1 MYKIYAYYSPNDT
14 VPKTVFDPSIGKM
27 ISEGKLTLK
36 ENEIDDLTLTVNQN
50 NILYGKV
57 KPMNTHIEVYDDD
70 ELIFRGRALKPTRK
84 MEESGQF
91 VQTFVFESISAYLL
105 DSIQRFKE
113 VHNTSVAGFFNQII
127 HQHNTRVPTSR
138 RFNVRKVNVTNST
151 DNVYRY
157 IDYVSSWDTIKD
169 KLLSRLGGYLRVE
182 HVDGSNYIDYLVD
195 PGVKH
200 PKTQP
205 IQIAINMKSASVEI
219 DPTDV
224 VTRLI
229 PLGKTLE
236 DENATSAAFPRLT
249 IQSVNNGKDWLDI
262 PDLQAQF
269 GVQEQ
274 AVTWDDV
281 STPERLLANGKQWI
295 ASQSAAIEH
304 WQVNVLELPVFDKL
318 KVSDSYWFVNDD
330 VATPQFLRISEK
342 TIDFLNPYASTISIS
357 DKPVSLSQYQWENNN
372 AAKRINDLR
381 SRVEAQ
387 TNTIGNISS
396 GQSSSNQ
403 KITNLQNSVAG
414 VNAELQTANLGQM
427 KLDISALNNSNQQ
440 QQQTNNDFES
450 RIAALEGGSNSGGD

>member
-1 MYKIYAYYSPNDT
+1 MYRIFAYYSPNDT
-14 VPKTVFDPSIGKM
+14 VPKTVFDPSVGKT

-36 ENEIDDLTLTVNQN
+36 ENEIDDLTITVNQDN
-50 NILYGKV
+50 VLYGKV
-57 KPMNTHIEVYDDD
+57 KPMNTHVEVYDDD
-70 ELIFRGRALKPTRK
+70 ELIFRGRALKPTREMK
-84 MEESGQF
+84 ESGQF

-127 HQHNTRVPTSR
+127 HQHNTRVATSR

-157 IDYVSSWDTIKD
+157 IDYVSSWETIKD
-169 KLLSRLGGYLRVE
+169 KLLSRLGGYLKVE
-182 HVDGSNYIDYLVD
+182 HIDGSNYIDYLVD
-195 PGVKH
+195 PGTKH

-342 TIDFLNPYASTISIS
+342 AIDLTDPYASTISIS
-357 DKPVSLSQYQWENNN
+357 DKPVSLSQYQRENNN
-372 AAKRINDLR
+372 AAKRINELR
-381 SRVEAQ
+381 ARIESQTSIIRNIGQGQ
-387 TNTIGNISS
+387 TNTNKKIESL
-396 GQSSSNQ
+396 QSS
-403 KITNLQNSVAG
+403 VDG
-414 VNAELQTANLGQM
+414 MGAELGTAGLGQM
-427 KLDISALNNSNQQ
+427 KLDIATLNSANE
-440 QQQTNNDFES
+440 QQTITNSSFEK
-450 RIAALEGGSNSGGD
+450 RLAALEGGSNSGGD

>member
-1 MYKIYAYYSPNDT
+1 MYRIFAYYSPNDT

-36 ENEIDDLTLTVNQN
+36 ENEIDDLTITVNQD
-50 NILYGKV
+50 NILYGKI
-57 KPMNTHIEVYDDD
+57 KPMNTHVEVYDDN
-70 ELIFRGRALKPTRK
+70 ELIFRGRALKPTREMK
-84 MEESGQF
+84 ESGQF

-127 HQHNTRVPTSR
+127 HQHNARVATSR

-157 IDYVSSWDTIKD
+157 IDYVSSWETIKD
-169 KLLSRLGGYLRVE
+169 KLLSRLGGYLKVE
-182 HVDGSNYIDYLVD
+182 HIDGSNYIDYLVD
-195 PGVKH
+195 PGTKH

-205 IQIAINMKSASVEI
+205 IQIAINMKSASVEM

-236 DENATSAAFPRLT
+236 EEGSTSAAFPRLT
-249 IQSVNNGKDWLDI
+249 ISSVNDGKDWLDI

-274 AVTWDDV
+274 VVTWDDV
-281 STPERLLANGKQWI
+281 STPEKLLANGKQWI

-304 WQVNVLELPVFDKL
+304 WQVSVLELPVFDKL

-342 TIDFLNPYASTISIS
+342 TIDFMDPYASTISIS
-357 DKPVSLSQYQWENNN
+357 DKPVSLSQYQLENNN

-381 SRVEAQ
+381 AKVEAQ

-396 GQSSSNQ
+396 EQSSSNQ
-403 KITNLQNSVAG
+403 KISTLENI
-414 VNAELQTANLGQM
+414 VNGMDAELQTANLGQM
-427 KLDISALNNSNQQ
+427 KLDVSALNNSNQQ
-440 QQQTNNDFES
+440 QQQINIDFES
-450 RIAALEGGSNSGGD
+450 RIAALEGGSNSGGN